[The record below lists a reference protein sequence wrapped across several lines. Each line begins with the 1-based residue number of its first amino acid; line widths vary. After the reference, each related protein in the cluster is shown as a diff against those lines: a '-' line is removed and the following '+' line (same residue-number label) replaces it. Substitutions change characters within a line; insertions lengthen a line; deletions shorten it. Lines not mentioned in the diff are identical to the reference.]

1 MQWLPFGSETQ
12 ARGLLRL
19 LFLRHSPVPTDP
31 SRRQLLLTALI
42 DRINSLFRRIPTWA
56 VYIVGAL
63 PAPYLL
69 YLGLTGGLGVEPIKE
84 LEQELGELGLKFLVF
99 GLTITPLRRYV
110 GLNLLKFRRVVG
122 LLTFYYISLHLL
134 VWLVLDVQILSQIW
148 ADIVKRP
155 YITIG
160 MAAFVLMIPLAIT
173 SNNWSVRKL
182 GPKWRVLHRLVYV
195 IAILGCVHFIWL
207 VKGFQIEPFV
217 YLAVVLVLLALR
229 VPKRRK
235 SAAA

>member
-1 MQWLPFGSETQ
+1 MP
-12 ARGLLRL
+12 A
-19 LFLRHSPVPTDP
+19 DP

-42 DRINSLFRRIPTWA
+42 DRINTLIRRLPTWA

-84 LEQELGELGLKFLVF
+84 LEHELGELGLKLLVF
-99 GLTITPLRRYV
+99 GLTITPLRRYL
-110 GLNLLKFRRVVG
+110 GLNLLKFRRAVG
-122 LLTFYYISLHLL
+122 LLTFYYVSLHLL
-134 VWLVLDVQILSQIW
+134 TWLVLDVQILSQIW
-148 ADIVKRP
+148 ADILKRP
-155 YITIG
+155 YVTIG
-160 MAAFVLMIPLAIT
+160 MAAFVLMVPLAIT
-173 SNNWSVRKL
+173 SNNWSVRWL
-182 GPKWRVLHRLVYV
+182 GPKWRVLHRMVYV

-217 YLAVVLVLLALR
+217 YLAVVLGLLALR

-235 SAAA
+235 SAAV